1 METRVYDKEV
11 PEYAD
16 LYTAEE
22 FVQAVKTGVFGNLDG
37 SGYWVKDGK
46 MNRDEEFFS
55 SLPLDATHVAWF
67 NK

>member
-16 LYTAEE
+16 LYTVEE
-22 FVQAVKTGVFGNLDG
+22 FIQAVRAGSFGNHDG
-37 SGYWVKDGK
+37 SGYWVMDGK
-46 MNRDEEFFS
+46 MNREEEFFS